1 MRLLDRRLLALAVA
15 AALGLAG
22 CGGGDGGD
30 NTADIPSGDEPAA
43 PSTTTAT
50 TTEAEAKPSGPS
62 KPLPPTPG
70 EKKLGKK
77 PPIDKPKGDPPAKL
91 VKRDIVKGKGAVAK
105 DGKTLRMQYVGI
117 AFSTGEEFD
126 ASWGRGEPFEFEL
139 GAGMVIPG
147 WDEGIEGMRVG
158 GRRQLVIPPDLAY
171 GAEGQPP
178 SIGPNETL
186 VFDVDLL
193 GVK

>member
-1 MRLLDRRLLALAVA
+1 MRLPDRPWLALAVA
-15 AALGLAG
+15 AAFAVAG

-30 NTADIPSGDEPAA
+30 KTADIPSGDEPAPA
-43 PSTTTAT
+43 STTAPEPET
-50 TTEAEAKPSGPS
+50 KPTGPS

-77 PPIDKPKGDPPAKL
+77 PPIAKPKGDPPAKL

-105 DGKTLRMQYVGI
+105 DGKKLTMQYVGI
-117 AFSTGEEFD
+117 AFSTGKEFD
-126 ASWGRGEPFEFEL
+126 ASWGRGEPFEFAL
-139 GAGMVIPG
+139 GEGSVIPG
-147 WDEGIEGMRVG
+147 WDQGIKGMRVG

-171 GAEGQPP
+171 GPQGQPP
-178 SIGPNETL
+178 DIGPNETL

-193 GVK
+193 KVK

>member
-1 MRLLDRRLLALAVA
+1 VPVHGFSHRGWFAIVIAAALAVA
-15 AALGLAG
+15 G
-22 CGGGDGGD
+22 CGSGGGGK
-30 NTADIPSGDEPAA
+30 TAEIPSSDAPGAATSTPAPEP
-43 PSTTTAT
+43 
-50 TTEAEAKPSGPS
+50 KPTGPS
-62 KPLPPTPG
+62 RPPSPTPG

-77 PPIDKPKGDPPAKL
+77 PPIAKPKGAPPAKL

-105 DGKTLRMQYVGI
+105 DGKTLTMQYVGI
-117 AFSTGEEFD
+117 AYSTGQEFD
-126 ASWGRGEPFEFEL
+126 ASWSGGEPFKFKL

-147 WDEGIEGMRVG
+147 WDKGIAGMRVG

-171 GAEGQPP
+171 GAQGQPP

-193 GVK
+193 KVK